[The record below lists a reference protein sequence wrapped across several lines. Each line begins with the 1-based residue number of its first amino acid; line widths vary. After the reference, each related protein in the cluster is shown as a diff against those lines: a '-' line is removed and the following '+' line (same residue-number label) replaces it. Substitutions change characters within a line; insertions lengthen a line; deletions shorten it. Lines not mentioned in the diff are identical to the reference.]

1 MLYWFTTHVEI
12 VVVVL
17 LTLAAALVI
26 LQQRRTPQ
34 STAAWLLFIA
44 ALPWAAV
51 PLFLLLGFRKRHS
64 RYQPIFFREGDTGGP
79 PPAPAHPLDSTFQ
92 HYGLPPAHAGQ
103 RLRLLKEREE
113 AFESMM
119 QVIDS
124 AEDRVHAL
132 FYIVA
137 NDATGVA
144 FVDALTRKAE
154 AGIKVRLLMD
164 RLGTVCGPH
173 RALKRLRAA
182 GGEVRFYSPLLQM
195 PGSGHLNLRN
205 HRKMV
210 VADGARVFSGGMNIG
225 EHYLGKGKMSEGW
238 IDLGFTLEGTAVQS
252 FADVFRSDWSVASG
266 DDLDAV
272 PPVAPATGSDA
283 TVQLV
288 PSGPDTVEDPLHDGL
303 IRALHMAEDRIW
315 LITPYFVPTELLS
328 NAVAIAARR
337 GVDVRILVPARSNQ
351 RMADFARGA
360 YLREMSE
367 AGARILYY
375 QPGMIH
381 AKAGIV
387 DDIGYVGSANFDV
400 RSMLLN
406 FETTLFVYD
415 AGTVADLASWFAM
428 LSEDCETGRPRDG
441 MIRRVAEGLFR
452 LGAPIL

>member
-1 MLYWFTTHVEI
+1 MLYWFTTHLEI

-44 ALPWAAV
+44 ALPWVAV
-51 PLFLLLGFRKRHS
+51 PFFLLLGFRKRHS

-79 PPAPAHPLDSTFQ
+79 PPAPVNPLDTTFQ
-92 HYGLPPAHAGQ
+92 HFGLPPAHAGQ
-103 RLRLLKEREE
+103 RLELHTERSA
-113 AFESMM
+113 AFKAVLD
-119 QVIDS
+119 VIAG

-137 NDATGVA
+137 NDSTGEA
-144 FVDALTRKAE
+144 FVDALADRAKE
-154 AGIKVRLLMD
+154 GIKVRLLMD
-164 RLGTVCGPH
+164 RLGTIRGPH
-173 RALKRLRAA
+173 KALKRLRAA

-210 VADGARVFSGGMNIG
+210 VADGARVFSGGMNMG
-225 EHYLGKGKMSEGW
+225 QHYLGQGPFDKSW
-238 IDLGFTLEGTAVQS
+238 TDLAFTLEGTAVQS

-266 DDLDAV
+266 NDLDAV

-288 PSGPDTVEDPLHDGL
+288 PSGPDIVEDPLHDGL

-328 NAVAIAARR
+328 NAVTLAARR

-360 YLREMSE
+360 YLREMNE
-367 AGARILYY
+367 AGAKVLYFR
-375 QPGMIH
+375 PGMIH
-381 AKAGIV
+381 AKAGII
-387 DDIGYVGSANFDV
+387 DGIAYLGSANFDV

-406 FETTLFVYD
+406 FEIMLFAYD
-415 AGTVADLASWFAM
+415 AGTVADLASWFSM
-428 LSEDCETGRPRDG
+428 LSEKCGSETPPDG
-441 MIRRVAEGLFR
+441 MVRRVAEGLFR